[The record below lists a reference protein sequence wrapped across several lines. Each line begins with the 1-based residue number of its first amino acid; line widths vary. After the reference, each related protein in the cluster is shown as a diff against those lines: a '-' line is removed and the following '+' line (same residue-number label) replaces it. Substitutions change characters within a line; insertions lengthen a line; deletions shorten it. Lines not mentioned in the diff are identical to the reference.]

1 MGEKIRGVF
10 APVPTPFKDDGALDG
25 NGWEKNITLWSASP
39 LDGIVI
45 AGSNGEIPFLSLEE
59 REFLTRTAKEGSAGR
74 LHIMAG
80 AHFPSTDE
88 TIKAA
93 GRLAA
98 AGADSILL
106 LPPHYYKGKTRHW

>member
-1 MGEKIRGVF
+1 MPRGAVITTHKEEMLTLGEKIRGVF

-59 REFLTRTAKEGSAGR
+59 RESF
-74 LHIMAG
+74 
-80 AHFPSTDE
+80 
-88 TIKAA
+88 
-93 GRLAA
+93 
-98 AGADSILL
+98 
-106 LPPHYYKGKTRHW
+106 